1 MGATQEELSIT
12 SLSTAN
18 IDTSASG
25 NVTQPGK
32 PRCYVPIIREH
43 YDRLFAALGAASER
57 SKDLLK
63 DLKDLQAA
71 LQVIQERISGMQ
83 CLSPEQLEDT
93 RREVG
98 ASVRSFLAEVRSF
111 PAEVSK
117 ANKILPLEIMAFQL
131 AYDDSGRLAVVTTNL
146 LGFPMAYKFA
156 VAEALLYCKRWR
168 QARDPV
174 AYLCWVVSKV
184 YKPNLEQVLAYENT
198 FGCEPELSSVIPDV
212 LDDISCLK
220 YREVEVILD
229 VKKAM
234 QAVRLPEDGMKLLA
248 GAYDGISGPEVAAR
262 LGWDV
267 RRYWAAKKSVTRAKL
282 KLKRF
287 LGRYR
292 PHQDRGIDTAEEL
305 HATEA
310 HSGDLLKPLRRH
322 VGQLP
327 HQTAARGSPLAV
339 STGELV
345 SFSAE
350 PTPDAARR
358 LPGPAHKP

>member
-18 IDTSASG
+18 VDTSAPG
-25 NVTQPGK
+25 DVTQPGK
-32 PRCYVPIIREH
+32 PRFYVPIIREH
-43 YDRLFAALGAASER
+43 YDRLFAALGAMSAALGAASER
-57 SKDLLK
+57 LK
-63 DLKDLQAA
+63 DLNAA
-71 LQVIQERISGMQ
+71 LQVIQEMISGMQ
-83 CLSPEQLEDT
+83 CLSPKQLEDT
-93 RREVG
+93 FREFG
-98 ASVRSFLAEVRSF
+98 AILHSFQAEY
-111 PAEVSK
+111 SK
-117 ANKILPLEIMAFQL
+117 ASRILYLEITAFQL
-131 AYDDSGRLAVVTTNL
+131 AYNDSRWLAVVTTNV
-146 LGFPMAYKFA
+146 LGFPMAYKFS
-156 VAEALLYCKRWR
+156 VAEALLYCERWR
-168 QARDPV
+168 QARDQV
-174 AYLCWVVSKV
+174 AYLCWVVRKV
-184 YKPNLEQVLAYENT
+184 YKPNLEQALTYENT
-198 FGCEPELSSVIPDV
+198 FGCEPELSSDIPDV
-212 LDDISCLK
+212 LDETSCLK

-229 VKKAM
+229 VKQAM

-248 GAYDGISGPEVAAR
+248 GAYHGISGPEVAAR

-287 LGRYR
+287 LDRYR
-292 PHQDRGIDTAEEL
+292 RHRDRGIDTADEL
-305 HATEA
+305 HATKA
-310 HSGDLLKPLRRH
+310 HSGDLLKLAQRH

-327 HQTAARGSPLAV
+327 HQTAAEGSPLAV